1 MRPRGMPTHKLDG
14 SSLRR
19 GPSAS
24 SLPTEPVRPPTV
36 VRPKRRQPAAGG
48 FLAGFWKWCK
58 YLKRWFKS
66 LLGWACIIVVLAN
79 GASGQFLE
87 QLTKVAGSIARVTE
101 SMSLAAASAI
111 DHGTGLAASTSSA
124 VLAFSTGAVGLAQT
138 AWQGVDLLDLH
149 CVKTTGTI
157 TAAHNQALIDW
168 LRGPFSGALLGSNDS
183 VILGLWEALVQ
194 SVHLH
199 LPQLQISQ
207 TRLDVHGSFWQVRGR
222 CAIHHAGFLLLDF
235 EYTEV
240 RFAARWANPFW
251 EALQLDIDSQYDQIY
266 SLVDNF
272 SSAVVANESRA
283 WYWVHQDLPPP
294 GLMAHLWFWSV
305 MVFRAFY
312 LHMVTFWGVGFMTA
326 TFFIFIHRHS
336 LLQQGT
342 AFHTDLLRRW
352 RGWELISSWL
362 VHSSKGWVIF
372 DQCDRFTGFANF
384 RVSCRSTID
393 AGFLVWR
400 PLGSLADLLQW
411 IHLVSAQKVRYSELW
426 SEQSWGFCCHE
437 HV

>member
-1 MRPRGMPTHKLDG
+1 M
-14 SSLRR
+14 RR

-24 SLPTEPVRPPTV
+24 SLPTEPARPPTV
-36 VRPKRRQPAAGG
+36 VRPQRRQPSGG
-48 FLAGFWKWCK
+48 FLASFWKWCK

-168 LRGPFSGALLGSNDS
+168 LRGPFSAALLGSNDS
-183 VILGLWEALVQ
+183 VILSQWEALVQ
-194 SVHLH
+194 SVHLQ
-199 LPQLQISQ
+199 LPQLQIAQ
-207 TRLDVHGSFWQVRGR
+207 TGLDVHGRFWQVRGR

-235 EYTEV
+235 EFTEV

-251 EALQLDIDSQYDQIY
+251 EALQLDIDTQYDQIH
-266 SLVDNF
+266 SLVANF
-272 SSAVVANESRA
+272 SAAVVANESRA

-294 GLMAHLWFWSV
+294 GLMTHLWFWSV

-312 LHMVTFWGVGFMTA
+312 LHLVTFWGVGFMTA
-326 TFFIFIHRHS
+326 TFFICFHRHS
-336 LLQQGT
+336 LLLQGK
-342 AFHTDLLRRW
+342 AVHTDLLRRW
-352 RGWELISSWL
+352 RGWELISS
-362 VHSSKGWVIF
+362 
-372 DQCDRFTGFANF
+372 
-384 RVSCRSTID
+384 
-393 AGFLVWR
+393 
-400 PLGSLADLLQW
+400 
-411 IHLVSAQKVRYSELW
+411 
-426 SEQSWGFCCHE
+426 
-437 HV
+437 